1 MWQQRDQERR
11 LYDYGGESF
20 DNKEKRADLSDMLFV
35 NAVQEFGLLDR
46 FGDTIIV
53 KDLME
58 TRTSRLCYIY

>member
-1 MWQQRDQERR
+1 MWQQRDRERR

-20 DNKEKRADLSDMLFV
+20 DSKDKRADSSNVLFV

-46 FGDTIIV
+46 FSDTINV